1 MWKMI
6 DQLPLVCLF
15 LVPHLPQSFT
25 THGLH
30 FTGHGR
36 SKRTFIDTTRTLT
49 RHSSNALMV
58 FNPTFKLGHA

>member
-30 FTGHGR
+30 FTGPW
-36 SKRTFIDTTRTLT
+36 SQQTYIY
-49 RHSSNALMV
+49 RHKSYPDPV
-58 FNPTFKLGHA
+58 